1 MDVAYDHI
9 IEESFPDDPP
19 EKSKATK
26 EESRPQT
33 NDFTAEVQDAYQA
46 ISNSPW
52 AARLGG
58 FLGTVKKQVNTHTHT
73 SPTLS
78 SALAPMNSYN
88 MRQTLG

>member
-19 EKSKATK
+19 SKTGNKDSSEPKKS
-26 EESRPQT
+26 E
-33 NDFTAEVQDAYQA
+33 FTAEVQDAYQA

-58 FLGTVKKQVNTHTHT
+58 FLGSVKKQVTAHSRQNQQQ
-73 SPTLS
+73 
-78 SALAPMNSYN
+78 ASY
-88 MRQTLG
+88 